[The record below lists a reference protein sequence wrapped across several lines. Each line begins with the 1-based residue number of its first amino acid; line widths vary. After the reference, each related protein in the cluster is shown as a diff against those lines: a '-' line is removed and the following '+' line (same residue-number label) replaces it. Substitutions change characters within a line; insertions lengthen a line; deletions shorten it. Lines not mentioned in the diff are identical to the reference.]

1 MMSNLLDTK
10 KIIYFYFKSIKIM
23 KLLSKNVILFI
34 MKIKNLFTVFAVTLL
49 FSSCALVTDEY
60 QANQRKVIAY
70 LLEDLPLP
78 KDAEIIK
85 TPTVLLGTGTAI
97 SGRIILE
104 SGYSPAENL
113 IFYGT
118 ETLSTGWQLI
128 SSKVGEEV
136 TLVYAKNGR
145 FATIFI
151 APRDTVQGFITGD
164 YGSDVVISVVHP
176 DAIADQ
182 NPYEDLT
189 YENLPESP

>member
-1 MMSNLLDTK
+1 MSSLFDTSININILLYNLYITLK
-10 KIIYFYFKSIKIM
+10 KWNTVRM
-23 KLLSKNVILFI
+23 KMKNIFSSLIVIILF
-34 MKIKNLFTVFAVTLL
+34 
-49 FSSCALVTDEY
+49 SGCALITDEY

-78 KDAEIIK
+78 EDAKIIK
-85 TPTVLLGTGTAI
+85 APTVLLGTGEAI

-136 TLVYAKNGR
+136 TLVYSKSGR
-145 FATIFI
+145 FATIYI
-151 APRDTVQGFITGD
+151 EPRATVGGFVAGD
-164 YGSDVVISVVHP
+164 IGSDIDISVVHP
-176 DAIADQ
+176 DAIGIQ
-182 NPYEDLT
+182 NPYEDLD
-189 YENLPESP
+189 YDALPESP